1 MANKSP
7 LSAAKNIVETISKSL
22 NSIGVMF
29 RIFHRVKDSTS
40 IDKKLQT
47 SEKYYKKESKIQDV
61 IGIRV
66 VLYFSDDIKIVHGV
80 ISRIYE
86 ESKKDTSIDDLDA
99 TTFKPVRYN
108 IVYKLSENDSYSVSD
123 DVSEYVD
130 STFELQIR
138 TVLSEGWHEVE
149 HDMRY
154 KFKSDWADSPAEYR
168 RLNGVYAAIET
179 NEWTMIKILED
190 VAYHHYKEKNWE
202 SMLRQ
207 KFRLRIYDFTIGDEI
222 TNMFNNDIG
231 LAKSFFRL
239 DRDALIERLYA
250 LNYDYPLKLKNLILF
265 ANVVFI
271 KDKRILD
278 LTPPVFIE
286 EFNGRCLA
294 LFPKSA
300 IKP

>member
-1 MANKSP
+1 MTHKYPS
-7 LSAAKNIVETISKSL
+7 SAANNIVETISKSL

-29 RIFHRVKDSTS
+29 RIFHRVKNQSS
-40 IDKKLQT
+40 INKKLH
-47 SEKYYKKESKIQDV
+47 SDEKYLKKEAKIQDV

-66 VLYFSDDIKIVHGV
+66 ALYFPDDIKIVHRV
-80 ISRIYE
+80 ISHIYE

-108 IVYKLSENDSYSVSD
+108 IVYRLTENDSYSVSD
-123 DVSEYVD
+123 DLSEYVD

-154 KFKSDWADSPAEYR
+154 KFKNDWADSPAEYR

-179 NEWTMIKILED
+179 NEWTMIQILED
-190 VAYHHYKEKNWE
+190 VAYHQYKEKNWE

-207 KFRLRIYDFTIGDEI
+207 KFRLRMHDFNIGNEI
-222 TNMFNNDIG
+222 KKLFDNDIE

-239 DRDALIERLYA
+239 DRDSLIEKLFT
-250 LNYDYPLKLKNLILF
+250 LNYDYPLKLKNLIFF
-265 ANVVFI
+265 ANIIFI
-271 KDKRILD
+271 KDQQILD
-278 LTPPVFIE
+278 LTPPEFID
-286 EFNGRCLA
+286 EFN
-294 LFPKSA
+294 
-300 IKP
+300 I

>member
-1 MANKSP
+1 MANKYPS
-7 LSAAKNIVETISKSL
+7 SAANTIVETISKSL
-22 NSIGVMF
+22 NSIGVMY
-29 RIFHRVKDSTS
+29 RIFHRVKDQTS
-40 IDKKLQT
+40 INKKLQ
-47 SEKYYKKESKIQDV
+47 SNEKYYKKEAKIQDV

-66 VLYFSDDIKIVHGV
+66 ALYFPDDIKIVHKV
-80 ISRIYE
+80 ISHIYE

-108 IVYKLSENDSYSVSD
+108 IVYRLTENDSYSVSD

-154 KFKSDWADSPAEYR
+154 KFNSDWTNSPAEYR

-179 NEWTMIKILED
+179 NEWTMIQILED
-190 VAYHHYKEKNWE
+190 VAYHQYKERNWE

-207 KFRLRIYDFTIGDEI
+207 KLRLRIHDFTIGDEI
-222 TNMFNNDIG
+222 TNLFNNDIE

-239 DRDALIERLYA
+239 DRDALIERLYT

-278 LTPPVFIE
+278 LTPPEFID
-286 EFNGRCLA
+286 EFN
-294 LFPKSA
+294 
-300 IKP
+300 I